1 MSAELS
7 PRQAI
12 TLALWVSL
20 GSVVSLGITRFSYG
34 LLLPPMR
41 ADLGWSYT
49 LAGAMNTANALGYLL
64 GALSSPWL
72 LKRWGATGLLL
83 KGVFWASIF
92 MAACG
97 AFTDAGILLS
107 QRLLAGITSAWAFV
121 SGGVIAARLGILRP
135 ERSGLLL
142 GIYYGGTGW
151 GIVLSALGVPWWLG
165 MHAHD
170 EQGHSWQ
177 GAWVMLAVWSA
188 VCVLALWFQRHGLKR
203 IDGHA
208 SVSAKTES
216 QSELQRNGSGAFAP
230 SSAQTSSLPL
240 AQMWKALGGY
250 TFFGVGYIG
259 YMTFVVALLRQQ
271 GQTEATITGF
281 YALLGLAVVA
291 SSRIWSGLL
300 DKAKGGGALA
310 TLNALLGVAV
320 ALPVI
325 THQAWA
331 LWVSGLM
338 FGGVFLSLVASTTAF
353 VRHNLPQPQWASGI
367 SAFTI
372 VFALGQIVGPTMV
385 GWIADGPGG
394 LERGLAWSA
403 LALALAALMAWQQK
417 PLSPVPVRS

>member
-142 GIYYGGTGW
+142 GIYYGDRACLASHS
-151 GIVLSALGVPWWLG
+151 I
-165 MHAHD
+165 AH
-170 EQGHSWQ
+170 
-177 GAWVMLAVWSA
+177 
-188 VCVLALWFQRHGLKR
+188 R
-203 IDGHA
+203 
-208 SVSAKTES
+208 
-216 QSELQRNGSGAFAP
+216 
-230 SSAQTSSLPL
+230 
-240 AQMWKALGGY
+240 
-250 TFFGVGYIG
+250 
-259 YMTFVVALLRQQ
+259 
-271 GQTEATITGF
+271 
-281 YALLGLAVVA
+281 
-291 SSRIWSGLL
+291 
-300 DKAKGGGALA
+300 
-310 TLNALLGVAV
+310 
-320 ALPVI
+320 
-325 THQAWA
+325 
-331 LWVSGLM
+331 
-338 FGGVFLSLVASTTAF
+338 
-353 VRHNLPQPQWASGI
+353 
-367 SAFTI
+367 
-372 VFALGQIVGPTMV
+372 
-385 GWIADGPGG
+385 
-394 LERGLAWSA
+394 
-403 LALALAALMAWQQK
+403 
-417 PLSPVPVRS
+417 